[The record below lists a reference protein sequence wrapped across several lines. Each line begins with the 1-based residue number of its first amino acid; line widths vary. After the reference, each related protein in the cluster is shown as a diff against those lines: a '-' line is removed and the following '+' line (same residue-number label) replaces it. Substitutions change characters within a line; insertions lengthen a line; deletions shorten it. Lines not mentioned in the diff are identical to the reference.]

1 MSKGRAVS
9 VGRSCV
15 QIDKS
20 ARSNTGETLL
30 TGFGVLKGTVA
41 ILAVAPLIAACGTKD
56 LSRSC
61 LPLQA
66 PATVRL
72 AAAVAYQPAVD
83 TDLLLAPM
91 RPTRI
96 DPVLPAGTTLRI
108 DRISQPVVFDSS
120 FQDIEVFG
128 RLPDGRTFLYRWGS
142 GQDLYR
148 APWEPLDTPQL
159 RKMRC
164 ADT

>member
-1 MSKGRAVS
+1 MRH
-9 VGRSCV
+9 
-15 QIDKS
+15 
-20 ARSNTGETLL
+20 
-30 TGFGVLKGTVA
+30 
-41 ILAVAPLIAACGTKD
+41 AVALLLATLVLAACGTKD
-56 LSRSC
+56 LGRAC

-72 AAAVAYQPAVD
+72 TVAVPYQPGID
-83 TDLLLAPM
+83 TDLWLAPA

-96 DPVLPAGTTLRI
+96 DPILPAGTALRI

-142 GQDLYR
+142 GQDLFR
-148 APWEPLDTPQL
+148 APWEPLHTPGL

-164 ADT
+164 ADS

>member
-1 MSKGRAVS
+1 MVKAKAFVLAV
-9 VGRSCV
+9 
-15 QIDKS
+15 
-20 ARSNTGETLL
+20 TLL
-30 TGFGVLKGTVA
+30 T
-41 ILAVAPLIAACGTKD
+41 AACGTRD

-72 AAAVAYQPAVD
+72 ARPVAYQPGIH
-83 TDLLLAPM
+83 TDLWLAPS

-96 DPVLPAGTTLRI
+96 DPVLPAGAVLRI

-128 RLPDGRTFLYRWGS
+128 RLQDGRTFRYRWGS
-142 GQDLYR
+142 GQDLFR
-148 APWEPLDTPQL
+148 APWEPDGTPDL

-164 ADT
+164 ART